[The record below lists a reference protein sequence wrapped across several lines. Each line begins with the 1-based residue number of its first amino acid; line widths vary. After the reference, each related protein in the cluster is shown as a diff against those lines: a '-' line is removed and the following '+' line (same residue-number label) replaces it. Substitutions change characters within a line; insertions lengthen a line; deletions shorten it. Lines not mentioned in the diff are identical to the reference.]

1 MVFLEG
7 DPIQSYELLREALNE
22 RNYFLQCAP
31 YLNRE
36 IKLLIPHKSFFLAAF
51 YYYPA
56 TLMYHLVY
64 LKELAKTNY
73 VTTISGPKIYTK
85 SKIKKEFPD
94 IEPIK

>member
-1 MVFLEG
+1 
-7 DPIQSYELLREALNE
+7 
-22 RNYFLQCAP
+22 
-31 YLNRE
+31 
-36 IKLLIPHKSFFLAAF
+36 LAAF